1 MAPAEVPDRLP
12 EDHCERSGRINV
24 TTPQLENGRMAEDLV
39 HLPLEA
45 RLVAAVRG
53 LPWLLIRRIW
63 SLDRQDTYGKLR
75 RDLLVNGGESAQ
87 KAVALSPVWKM
98 ARRRADA
105 SACPGRCKCSKSTAK
120 SSSPRSST
128 KSDRMSTST
137 CNNARQKGD
146 PLAAAAAS
154 RAVKRYGMRRL
165 PVGRS
170 M

>member
-63 SLDRQDTYGKLR
+63 SLDRQDTYGKL
-75 RDLLVNGGESAQ
+75 GT
-87 KAVALSPVWKM
+87 VACLEDGAEK
-98 ARRRADA
+98 ADA